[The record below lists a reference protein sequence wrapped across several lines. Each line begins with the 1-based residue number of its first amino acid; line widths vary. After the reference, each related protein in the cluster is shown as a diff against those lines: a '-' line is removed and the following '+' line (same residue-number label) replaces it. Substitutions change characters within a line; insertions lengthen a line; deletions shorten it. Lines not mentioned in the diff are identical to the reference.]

1 MTITTEQIVEASA
14 KAMYERPPEPGIT
27 WERLDRDVRFEYQI
41 DAQAALAAM
50 LPLIRKQLADEVRAY
65 GDPMG
70 SPDPGWL
77 AGLET
82 AARLIEGVVRDD

>member
-1 MTITTEQIVEASA
+1 MTDITTAHIVEA
-14 KAMYERPPEPGIT
+14 G
-27 WERLDRDVRFEYQI
+27 RDAVTSCRW
-41 DAQAALAAM
+41 DHTLAHASKGGPMWTDSDLAQAAYDAM

-70 SPDPGWL
+70 GPDPGWL

-82 AARLIEGVVRDD
+82 AARLIEEVER